1 MVVWRVVEP
10 RDNGGKIS
18 GMNPMR
24 CIKWMLPLWLLC
36 QAGLTLA
43 DWEVVDENHL
53 AVVYIDPDKIRASSV
68 YPQAWHL
75 FDLFDKTKA
84 GVKSRL
90 VLMEYDCHDARR
102 RSLAF
107 ASKSEPM
114 GEGKTLFTSTQAT
127 PWKPVAG
134 ETVGEKVIEKLCGGP
149 QEIIKGPKKK
159 HGGSKEAAKGSNEA
173 PAEPAAPSAA
183 K

>member
-1 MVVWRVVEP
+1 
-10 RDNGGKIS
+10 
-18 GMNPMR
+18 
-24 CIKWMLPLWLLC
+24 
-36 QAGLTLA
+36 
-43 DWEVVDENHL
+43 
-53 AVVYIDPDKIRASSV
+53 
-68 YPQAWHL
+68 L

-102 RSLAF
+102 RTLAF

-159 HGGSKEAAKGSNEA
+159 HGGSKEAAKGASEA

>member
-1 MVVWRVVEP
+1 MKPLRFVQW
-10 RDNGGKIS
+10 
-18 GMNPMR
+18 
-24 CIKWMLPLWLLC
+24 WLALWLLC
-36 QAGLTLA
+36 HAGLSLA
-43 DWEVVDENHL
+43 DWEAVDENHL

-102 RSLAF
+102 RTLAF
-107 ASKSEPM
+107 ASKSEAM

-134 ETVGEKVIEKLCGGP
+134 ETVGEKVITMLCGP
-149 QEIIKGPKKK
+149 KASAKSSRKGET
-159 HGGSKEAAKGSNEA
+159 GGKETAKGSSETPEQPAAA
-173 PAEPAAPSAA
+173 PAA

>member
-1 MVVWRVVEP
+1 
-10 RDNGGKIS
+10 
-18 GMNPMR
+18 MNTMI
-24 CIKWMLPLWLLC
+24 CMKWMLPLWLLC
-36 QAGLTLA
+36 QAGLAIA
-43 DWEVVDENHL
+43 DWEAVDENHL

-75 FDLFDKTKA
+75 FDLFYKTKA

-90 VLMEYDCHDARR
+90 VLMEYDCHDGRR

-107 ASKSEPM
+107 ASKSDAM

-134 ETVGEKVIEKLCGGP
+134 ETVGEKVIEMLCGHSGHAKSHK
-149 QEIIKGPKKK
+149 KGE
-159 HGGSKEAAKGSNEA
+159 GGGKEAAKDGGHGGGDAHGTPA
-173 PAEPAAPSAA
+173 PAPAGH
-183 K
+183 

>member
-1 MVVWRVVEP
+1 
-10 RDNGGKIS
+10 
-18 GMNPMR
+18 MNSKR
-24 CIKWMLPLWLLC
+24 HLKWILPLWLLC
-36 QAGLTLA
+36 QGGLAMA
-43 DWEVVDENHL
+43 DWESVDENHL

-90 VLMEYDCHDARR
+90 VLMEYDCHDRRR

-107 ASKSEPM
+107 ASKSDAM

-134 ETVGEKVIEKLCGGP
+134 ETVGEKVIGMLCG
-149 QEIIKGPKKK
+149 QKSSAKNHQKGD
-159 HGGSKEAAKGSNEA
+159 GGAKEAPKGGGDT
-173 PAEPAAPSAA
+173 PAAPAA
-183 K
+183 APAPAVILVPATAVAPAGN

>member
-1 MVVWRVVEP
+1 
-10 RDNGGKIS
+10 
-18 GMNPMR
+18 MR
-24 CIKWMLPLWLLC
+24 CLKWMLPLWLLC
-36 QAGLTLA
+36 QAGLALA
-43 DWEVVDENHL
+43 DWEAVDENHL
-53 AVVYIDPDKIRASSV
+53 AVVYIDPDKVRASSV

-75 FDLFDKTKA
+75 IDLRERAKTGA
-84 GVKSRL
+84 MSRL
-90 VLMEYDCHDARR
+90 ALMEYDCHDARR

-134 ETVGEKVIEKLCGGP
+134 ETVGEKVIEKLCDGP
-149 QEIIKGPKKK
+149 KQIIKGPKKK
-159 HGGSKEAAKGSNEA
+159 SHSASKEAAKGASEA
-173 PAEPAAPSAA
+173 PAEPAAAPAA

>member
-1 MVVWRVVEP
+1 MVVWRALEP
-10 RDNGGKIS
+10 RANGGKIS

-24 CIKWMLPLWLLC
+24 CLKWMLPLWLLC
-36 QAGLTLA
+36 QAGLALA
-43 DWEVVDENHL
+43 DWEAVDENHL

-102 RSLAF
+102 RTLAF

-114 GEGKTLFTSTQAT
+114 GEGKTLFTSTQST

-134 ETVGEKVIEKLCGGP
+134 ETVGEKVITMLCGP
-149 QEIIKGPKKK
+149 KSSAKNHKKG
-159 HGGSKEAAKGSNEA
+159 HGGGQEAAKGAGEA
-173 PAEPAAPSAA
+173 PAAAAAPAGH
-183 K
+183 

>member
-1 MVVWRVVEP
+1 
-10 RDNGGKIS
+10 
-18 GMNPMR
+18 MNTLR
-24 CIKWMLPLWLLC
+24 CLKWMLPLWLVC
-36 QAGLTLA
+36 QSGWVLA
-43 DWEVVDENHL
+43 DWEAVDENHL

-75 FDLFDKTKA
+75 FDLFDKTKS

-102 RSLAF
+102 RTLAF
-107 ASKSEPM
+107 ASKSDAM

-134 ETVGEKVIEKLCGGP
+134 ETVGEKVIEMLCGP
-149 QEIIKGPKKK
+149 NRHAKSHKKGGAS
-159 HGGSKEAAKGSNEA
+159 GGKEAPKEAGHGDAHAA
-173 PAEPAAPSAA
+173 PAPAAAGH
-183 K
+183 

>member
-1 MVVWRVVEP
+1 MTFFRSLHW
-10 RDNGGKIS
+10 I
-18 GMNPMR
+18 
-24 CIKWMLPLWLLC
+24 LPLCLLS
-36 QAGLTLA
+36 QVGSVWA
-43 DWEVVDENHL
+43 DWEQVDENHL
-53 AVVYIDPDKIRASSV
+53 AVIYIDPDKIRASSV

-107 ASKSEPM
+107 ASKSDAM

-127 PWKPVAG
+127 NWKPVAG
-134 ETVGEKVIEKLCGGP
+134 DTVGEKVIDMLCGQSGRR
-149 QEIIKGPKKK
+149 KS
-159 HGGSKEAAKGSNEA
+159 HSKTSSA
-173 PAEPAAPSAA
+173 PAAASQ
-183 K
+183 

>member
-1 MVVWRVVEP
+1 MTSIR
-10 RDNGGKIS
+10 R
-18 GMNPMR
+18 
-24 CIKWMLPLWLLC
+24 LPWILTLCLLSHV
-36 QAGLTLA
+36 GPVLA
-43 DWEVVDENHL
+43 DWEAVDENHL

-107 ASKSEPM
+107 ASKSDAM

-127 PWKPVAG
+127 NWKPVSG
-134 ETVGEKVIEKLCGGP
+134 DTVGEKVIEMLCGHSGHK
-149 QEIIKGPKKK
+149 KGHAKSAE
-159 HGGSKEAAKGSNEA
+159 GSKGGGKDAGHGDSKPA
-173 PAEPAAPSAA
+173 PAAAGH
-183 K
+183 